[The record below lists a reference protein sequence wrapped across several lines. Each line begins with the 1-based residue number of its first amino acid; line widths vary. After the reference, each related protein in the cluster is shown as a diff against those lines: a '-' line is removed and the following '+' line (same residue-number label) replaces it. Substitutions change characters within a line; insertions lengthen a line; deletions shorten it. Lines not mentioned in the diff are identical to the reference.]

1 MKDSF
6 KNIDELLTQS
16 LEGYKKEPSVGVWKR
31 ISLRLLLIDRGIYFI
46 LAAFFIVAVTGT
58 FFYLNYNS
66 TESEINFDK
75 ESISTVASE
84 EINLVK
90 EQENSVKP
98 IESNINKQLATNEG
112 SEIYTETSEN
122 SEIQAVSEK
131 SIVLGKNNE
140 SDIILSSVAEKNM
153 AESGFTENKNNHY
166 NVYPGLERLDKI
178 EKSKSIEMITFSG
191 LYLTNEYSHTI
202 YPRAS
207 NVSMPSVAKD
217 DYGRRGLWSYG
228 LHITPELIFTND
240 ENNSKKKALNF
251 DVTGI
256 YNVNDWFIQ
265 FGAGVGLSEDN
276 GIYQIDYAQ
285 YDSIG
290 YYYEVTGFI
299 INPETGE
306 PVYKTDVKDVY
317 DTVLYNQTT
326 TTDNLYTYLRFPV
339 FGGLKVHEN
348 KRFSVCIKA
357 GGTYSILINK
367 NEPDSDFTND
377 NATWITISDETP
389 ERIQSNLQLSL
400 AVGLSYQL
408 SNKLSINVEPV
419 YNYYVKPV
427 YERGLNSKSPWSV
440 GLRAGILFEF

>member
-46 LAAFFIVAVTGT
+46 LAAFFIALVTGT
-58 FFYLNYNS
+58 FFYLNYS
-66 TESEINFDK
+66 HTENEINFDK
-75 ESISTVASE
+75 ESLSTIVSE

-90 EQENSVKP
+90 KQENSIEP
-98 IESNINKQLATNEG
+98 IESNSNKQLKINAGNE
-112 SEIYTETSEN
+112 INTETTEDI
-122 SEIQAVSEK
+122 EFQAISEK
-131 SIVLGKNNE
+131 SADLNKDNE
-140 SDIILSSVAEKNM
+140 PDIILSSVAEKNM
-153 AESGFTENKNNHY
+153 GTSELVENENINY
-166 NVYPGLERLDKI
+166 NIYPGLERLDK
-178 EKSKSIEMITFSG
+178 KNKTKSIEMISFSG

-202 YPRAS
+202 YPRTS
-207 NVSMPSVAKD
+207 NIPMPSVAKD
-217 DYGRRGLWSYG
+217 DYGQRGLWSYG
-228 LHITPELIFTND
+228 VHITPELIFTND
-240 ENNSKKKALNF
+240 ENNSNKKALNI

-256 YNVNDWFIQ
+256 YSVNDWFIQ

-290 YYYEVTGFI
+290 YYYEVIGFT
-299 INPETGE
+299 INPETGV

-317 DTVLYNQTT
+317 DTVLYNQTK
-326 TTDNLYTYLRFPV
+326 TTDNLYTYLRVPV

-367 NEPDSDFTND
+367 NEPGTDFTND
-377 NATWITISDETP
+377 NATWITISNETP
-389 ERIQSNLQLSL
+389 ERIQSNLQVSL

-408 SNKLSINVEPV
+408 SNKLNINVEPV

-427 YERGLNSKSPWSV
+427 YERGFNSKSPWSV